1 MLRLTIEE
9 LLSNPEDLRELARH
23 LEYSQSIMVAHL
35 KHEPELLEKTVAH
48 YETLYL
54 LRKAIETY
62 KSE

>member
-1 MLRLTIEE
+1 MPNPNIQE
-9 LLSNPEDLRELARH
+9 LLNTPGELRE
-23 LEYSQSIMVAHL
+23 QSEALDYAMSSMVSHL
-35 KHEPELLEKTVAH
+35 KHEPEQLEKTVAH